1 MKQGNKIDK
10 AGDKTRRRPETHAH
24 HSGPRARTETTPHTE
39 AAQHR
44 IMAIEIGAVSSGSEV
59 NYKAKDFI
67 TAIRDQIVS
76 SGFRRSM
83 LSLSASPLFMRPP
96 KSILAVS
103 VFGCQS
109 DRGNS
114 SRALLFLKIIQPVSV
129 YNGVYYKL

>member
-1 MKQGNKIDK
+1 MRTTADLRSG
-10 AGDKTRRRPETHAH
+10 RR
-24 HSGPRARTETTPHTE
+24 
-39 AAQHR
+39 QHR
-44 IMAIEIGAVSSGSEV
+44 IMAIEIGAVLSGSEV

-67 TAIRDQIVS
+67 TAIRDPGIS

-114 SRALLFLKIIQPVSV
+114 SRALLLVKILQPVSV
-129 YNGVYYKL
+129 YNGVYFKL

>member
-1 MKQGNKIDK
+1 MLTLRPAKRGPSRERPSTVPGVKMRTTADLRS
-10 AGDKTRRRPETHAH
+10 GRR
-24 HSGPRARTETTPHTE
+24 
-39 AAQHR
+39 QHR